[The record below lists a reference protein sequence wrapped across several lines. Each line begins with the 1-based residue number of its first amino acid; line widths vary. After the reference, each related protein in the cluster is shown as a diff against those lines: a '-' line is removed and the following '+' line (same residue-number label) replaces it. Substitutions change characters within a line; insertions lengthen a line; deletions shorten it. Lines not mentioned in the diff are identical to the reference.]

1 MPAHKG
7 PDCVGEEMAR
17 FERGELHS
25 GRNGKIVTNPKQAQ
39 AIALSACGQS
49 KYSEVLQ
56 SMGYLEEVA
65 DEVVAMF
72 AESLVKASKK
82 SSTSASFEEMDWQRE
97 FETGKAPAKENPEN
111 YHTGMTTK
119 KGRGQLKIGKGPGDM
134 GKLKVN
140 SDSEMLSPV
149 AYPRGPGN
157 PQSGSSKEV
166 FGMRALG

>member
-1 MPAHKG
+1 MR
-7 PDCVGEEMAR
+7 R
-17 FERGELHS
+17 FAKGELHS
-25 GRNGKIVTNPKQAQ
+25 GKGGKVVSDPKQAK
-39 AIALSACGQS
+39 AIAMSACGES
-49 KYSEVLQ
+49 KYAEILQ
-56 SMGYLEEVA
+56 SMGYSEEVA
-65 DEVVAMF
+65 SRVVSMF
-72 AESLVKASKK
+72 AESMVKASKK
-82 SSTSASFEEMDWQRE
+82 SSTSASFEEMDWQKS

-149 AYPRGPGN
+149 AYPKGPGN
-157 PQSGSSKEV
+157 PQGGSSKEV

>member
-1 MPAHKG
+1 MS
-7 PDCVGEEMAR
+7 R
-17 FERGELHS
+17 FKKGELHS
-25 GRNGKIVTNPKQAQ
+25 GKSGKVVTDRRQAK
-39 AIALSACGQS
+39 AIALSACGES
-49 KYSEVLQ
+49 RYAEVL
-56 SMGYLEEVA
+56 SSLGFSEETA
-65 DEVVAMF
+65 SLVVEMF
-72 AESLVKASKK
+72 AESFLKKAK
-82 SSTSASFEEMDWQRE
+82 SSVSSSSFEEVNWQKS